1 MADRVVAAP
10 VGSHGGRFGSKPR
23 CIVIHSVES
32 EATPGLAWSLA
43 NGWLQTQPVSVHAI
57 ADPVECVR
65 MVPIDTVAYHCGGGN
80 GVSVGIEHTGR
91 AAWSFAQW
99 VSGDSHQGQ
108 KPGAFDALRNGAR
121 CVAEWC
127 KALGIPRVWLTPAE
141 AAAGARGLI
150 THNTARLAFGG
161 TSHTD
166 PGPGFPYAIYL
177 KMVQQFAGDVLNPDA
192 PPVVTPGSQTGGA
205 QNEDDMAYIFFTYP
219 EVAARADGTRGSRV
233 FVSDGVFF
241 RHVEDMENLAH
252 EVWRLRSLGVT
263 PKYVTDS
270 KFQLTDVPGS
280 ASPADAANAIASSKW
295 VDDPHAYGRDFAEL
309 LPK

>member
-80 GVSVGIEHTGR
+80 SVSVGIEHTGK
-91 AAWSFAQW
+91 AAWTFQQW
-99 VSGDSHQGQ
+99 TSGDSHQDQ

-161 TSHTD
+161 TTHTD

-177 KMVQQFAGDVLNPDA
+177 KMVQQFYDGKVVPD
-192 PPVVTPGSQTGGA
+192 PTTPTPTPGGPGGA
-205 QNEDDMAYIFFTYP
+205 EGDDMYDD
-219 EVAARADGTRGSRV
+219 AARAELVGKIDQLLWLLGQ
-233 FVSDGVFF
+233 DKA
-241 RHVEDMENLAH
+241 NLDQTAPSMAKKLDDLTWTVGQIKQ
-252 EVWRLRSLGVT
+252 EVDTLAGQG
-263 PKYVTDS
+263 K
-270 KFQLTDVPGS
+270 
-280 ASPADAANAIASSKW
+280 
-295 VDDPHAYGRDFAEL
+295 
-309 LPK
+309 